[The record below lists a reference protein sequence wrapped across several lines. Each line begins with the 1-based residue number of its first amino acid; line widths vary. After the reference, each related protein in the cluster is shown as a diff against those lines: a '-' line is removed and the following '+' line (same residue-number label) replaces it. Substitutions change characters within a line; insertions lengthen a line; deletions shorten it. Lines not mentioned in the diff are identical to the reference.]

1 LFIRCEFEGLFPKKV
16 PESGISALNVGI
28 SAFSVRQFFIKDILS
43 RHIESAIDNH
53 QKQQKNFIGKE
64 KKMAYNQNYAQRK
77 NDDVHFDLMEHIG
90 VLGRKDN
97 GWTKEVNIVAWN
109 GGKAKVD
116 IRDWDPAHQRMTKGI
131 TLFEEEAENLVRAL
145 AYRYGFRFASD
156 TPAATMSA
164 AAASA
169 VNEPADEDPA
179 ESIPFDDTSC
189 ADGTSEDMPA

>member
-1 LFIRCEFEGLFPKKV
+1 V
-16 PESGISALNVGI
+16 PGRKNSAQDVG
-28 SAFSVRQFFIKDILS
+28 SREFSVRLFLLKNLIS
-43 RHIESAIDNH
+43 EYIESAIDRNL
-53 QKQQKNFIGKE
+53 KEEIFIRKE
-64 KKMAYNQNYAQRK
+64 NKMAYRQNNSQGR
-77 NDDVHFDLMEHIG
+77 NDRVRFDLMERIG
-90 VLGRKDN
+90 VLGTKDN